1 MSTTLENRIEH
12 LFHDRGDCLKKIAY
26 LFAERRSQWLVQD
39 EIIKLLDHNY
49 ADSTICK
56 NFKILSS
63 PMNELDGH
71 SYIET
76 GSQRSVRGRPAIR
89 WKLSQAASDVLFK
102 LAASHTDIGAP
113 APLRIGKVIIPPVEI
128 TPNQEASTTWL
139 LPNDIVALRE
149 QKIGEKNA
157 DRLLRDIAD
166 GMHAEDFY
174 DLKHHASPGR
184 IPKLRRLTCEGVK
197 EYASDTNQTP
207 ILVSAY
213 IAPNWIGIWET
224 DFGELEIVLETA
236 NENPRYFGRYSN
248 GTIEGRT
255 EADTLIGTWYE
266 GTNSGDFEFTMFAGG
281 HSFWGDRYDG
291 GHRKG
296 WNGRM
301 IG

>member
-1 MSTTLENRIEH
+1 
-12 LFHDRGDCLKKIAY
+12 
-26 LFAERRSQWLVQD
+26 
-39 EIIKLLDHNY
+39 
-49 ADSTICK
+49 
-56 NFKILSS
+56 
-63 PMNELDGH
+63 MNELDGH

-76 GSQRSVRGRPAIR
+76 APQRSARGRPAIR
-89 WKLSQAASDVLFK
+89 GKLGQAATDTLFK
-102 LAASHTDIGAP
+102 SVASHTNIGAP
-113 APLRIGKVIIPPVEI
+113 APLRIGKVVIPPVEI
-128 TPNQEASTTWL
+128 TPNQKASTTWL
-139 LPNDIVALRE
+139 LPNDIVALRKK
-149 QKIGEKNA
+149 KIGEKNA

-174 DLKHHASPGR
+174 DLKHHTSPGR
-184 IPKLRRLTCEGVK
+184 IPKLRCLTCEGVK
-197 EYASDTNQTP
+197 EYASDTNQT
-207 ILVSAY
+207 IITTRVY
-213 IAPNWIGIWET
+213 IAPNWIGVWET
-224 DFGELEIVLETA
+224 DFGELEIVLETT

-266 GTNSGDFEFTMFAGG
+266 GANSGDFEFTMFAGG